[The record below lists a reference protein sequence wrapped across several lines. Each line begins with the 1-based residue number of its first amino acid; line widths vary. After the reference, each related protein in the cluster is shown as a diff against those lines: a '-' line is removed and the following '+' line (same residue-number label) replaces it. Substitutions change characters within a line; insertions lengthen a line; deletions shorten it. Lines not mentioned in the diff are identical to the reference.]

1 MKVKVI
7 KVYNDKNFGRDMKK
21 GEVFE
26 VDEARFKVLTGN
38 NAFKEVYV
46 EAVEEKEKIEEAV
59 APTPKK
65 ETAKKKTTKKKS
77 E

>member
-7 KVYNDKNFGRDMKK
+7 KAYEDKNFKRIMNI

-26 VDEARFKVLTGN
+26 VDEDRYKVLTGN
-38 NAFKEVYV
+38 NIYKETYV
-46 EAVEEKEKIEEAV
+46 EAVEEKIEEAV

-65 ETAKKKTTKKKS
+65 RTAKKKTTKQK
-77 E
+77 